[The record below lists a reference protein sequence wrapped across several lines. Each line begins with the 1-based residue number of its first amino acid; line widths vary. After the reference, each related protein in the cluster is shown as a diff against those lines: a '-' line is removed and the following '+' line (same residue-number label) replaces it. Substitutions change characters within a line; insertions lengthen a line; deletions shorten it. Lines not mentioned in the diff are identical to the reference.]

1 MGLLVVVL
9 LSNNLVL
16 LVSDLVL
23 CQSLLFVVS
32 MPLCL
37 LHPQNNSV
45 NFFLS
50 FLVNL
55 SLLELQ
61 VLVDHS
67 GHSFDVWESLLVVL
81 LQHISRLL
89 DVLPTLHFLV
99 DAKVGQDGRRAS
111 RYTRRAMYKHFV
123 VFVFQDVL
131 DNLSAPEELVVV
143 VGVGVIDV
151 AVLDDVDT
159 VLLVEVHHTVVG
171 DFSFFLFNSGHQVHD
186 GGDSVLSQDGHI
198 FLILWVGADRNSSV
212 RDLGDSEVSQ
222 EVSITLFN
230 NSIDEESLRGHSL
243 VARLSVTKEAVVLVW
258 IFDIEHSH
266 GVSLN
271 LVGTSSSSS
280 ELVVVVEISLIG
292 RVDSFRRRQ
301 LIDPLCCLI
310 RGHVLSI
317 LVIKPVNRLARSL
330 HLDWA
335 QLCKIPLVSGNEE
348 NGIIVLIG
356 VRIWRVENGE
366 PDLSLLPSVVE
377 LNELLKAAVHVLPS
391 LSEIDAL

>member
-1 MGLLVVVL
+1 
-9 LSNNLVL
+9 
-16 LVSDLVL
+16 
-23 CQSLLFVVS
+23 
-32 MPLCL
+32 
-37 LHPQNNSV
+37 
-45 NFFLS
+45 
-50 FLVNL
+50 
-55 SLLELQ
+55 
-61 VLVDHS
+61 
-67 GHSFDVWESLLVVL
+67 
-81 LQHISRLL
+81 
-89 DVLPTLHFLV
+89 
-99 DAKVGQDGRRAS
+99 
-111 RYTRRAMYKHFV
+111 MYKHFV

-159 VLLVEVHHTVVG
+159 VLLVEVHHTVVC

-292 RVDSFRRRQ
+292 RVDSFLRRQ

-335 QLCKIPLVSGNEE
+335 QLCKIPLVSGDEE